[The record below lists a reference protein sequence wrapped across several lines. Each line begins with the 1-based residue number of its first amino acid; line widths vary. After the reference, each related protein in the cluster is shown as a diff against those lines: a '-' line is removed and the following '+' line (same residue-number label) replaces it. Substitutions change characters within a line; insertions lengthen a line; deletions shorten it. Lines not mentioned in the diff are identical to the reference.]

1 MDKNNN
7 PFAGK
12 TKSKPLGNKSMTK
25 AQVKKA
31 QKPNFPFAPKKK

>member
-1 MDKNNN
+1 MNGNS

-31 QKPNFPFAPKKK
+31 QKPNLPFAPKKK

>member
-12 TKSKPLGNKSMTK
+12 TKGKPLGNKSMTK

-31 QKPNFPFAPKKK
+31 QKPNLPFAPKKK

>member
-1 MDKNNN
+1 MNTNNS

-25 AQVKKA
+25 AQVKRAKS
-31 QKPNFPFAPKKK
+31 PTNLPFSKKK

>member
-31 QKPNFPFAPKKK
+31 QKPNTPFTPKKK